1 MVKSLLS
8 PAENPPGHIRHMDQ
22 LITLVK
28 DINTIVWGP
37 PMLLL
42 LAGVGL
48 YLAFGLKFAP
58 QRHLGYA
65 FSLMW
70 AGRKKSGTS
79 GDITPFNALMT
90 AMAAHVGT
98 GNIAGVA
105 TAVYYGG
112 PGAIFWMWVIAVIGM
127 GTMFC
132 EATLAVH
139 YREKDALGNTIGG
152 PMYYIKNGLGEK
164 WKWLAVLFA
173 VFGMLAAAGIGTTV
187 QSNSMADA
195 LFDTFGFDPLTIGI
209 IAAIL
214 SGAVLLGG
222 IRRIGEVTGRLVP
235 VMAITYVV
243 SAIIIL
249 VINAGKIPASLALI
263 VESAFTGTAATG
275 GFAGATVWAA
285 VKFGFARGVFSN
297 EAGMGSSPI
306 AHAVAQTDN
315 PVSQGT
321 LAMIGV
327 FMDTLVL
334 CTMTGLVLIV
344 TGAWKSGA
352 NGAAMTNLAFSSGL
366 PGFGKYMVTAGM
378 VLFAF
383 STLIGWSFYSEKCT
397 QYLFGVR
404 AIKPFRI
411 IWVLLI
417 PVGTL
422 PQVDLGSLWLVADML
437 NALMAIPNLIALV
450 LLSPVIFRLSRDYW
464 ANLKKPLSAGAGKI
478 QDHSDT

>member
-1 MVKSLLS
+1 
-8 PAENPPGHIRHMDQ
+8 MDQ
-22 LITLVK
+22 LIALVK
-28 DINTIVWGP
+28 DVNAIVWGP

-48 YLAFGLKFAP
+48 YLAFGLKLAP
-58 QRHLGYA
+58 QRHLVYA
-65 FSLMW
+65 FRLMW
-70 AGRKKSGTS
+70 AGRKKSGAS

-139 YREKDALGNTIGG
+139 YREKDELGNTVGG

-164 WKWLAVLFA
+164 WKWLATLFA
-173 VFGMLAAAGIGTTV
+173 LFGMLAAAGIGTTV
-187 QSNSMADA
+187 QSHSMSDA
-195 LFDTFGFDPLTIGI
+195 LFDTFGINPLVTGI

-222 IRRIGEVTGRLVP
+222 IKRIGDVTGKLVP
-235 VMAITYVV
+235 VMATTYVL
-243 SAIIIL
+243 SGIL
-249 VINAGKIPASLALI
+249 ILALHITEIPAALSLI
-263 VESAFTGTAATG
+263 VECAFTQTAATG

-285 VKFGFARGVFSN
+285 IKFGFARGVFSN

-327 FMDTLVL
+327 FMDTLVI
-334 CTMTGLVLIV
+334 CTMTGLVIIV

-366 PGFGKYMVTAGM
+366 PGFGKYMVTLGM

-397 QYLFGVR
+397 QYLFGVK
-404 AIKPFRI
+404 AITPFRVA
-411 IWVLLI
+411 WVLLI
-417 PVGTL
+417 PIGTL

-437 NALMAIPNLIALV
+437 NALMAIPNLIALM
-450 LLSPVIFRLSRDYW
+450 LLSPVIFRLSKDYW
-464 ANLKKPLSAGAGKI
+464 ASLKKPSPAGTGKI
-478 QDHSDT
+478 ENHTDT

>member
-1 MVKSLLS
+1 
-8 PAENPPGHIRHMDQ
+8 MDQ
-22 LITLVK
+22 LIILVK
-28 DINTIVWGP
+28 DINAIVWGP
-37 PMLLL
+37 PMLML

-48 YLAFGLKFAP
+48 YLAFGLKLAP

-65 FSLMW
+65 FRLMW
-70 AGRKKSGTS
+70 AGRKKSDKS

-139 YREKDALGNTIGG
+139 YREKDELGNTVGG
-152 PMYYIKNGLGEK
+152 PMYYIRNGLGKK
-164 WKWLAVLFA
+164 WRWLAALFA
-173 VFGMLAAAGIGTTV
+173 LFGMLAAAGIGTTV
-187 QSNSMADA
+187 QSNSMSGA
-195 LFDTFGFDPLTIGI
+195 LLDTFGINPVITGVV
-209 IAAIL
+209 AAVL

-222 IRRIGEVTGRLVP
+222 IKRIGDVTGKLVP
-235 VMAITYVV
+235 VMAAGYVL
-243 SAIIIL
+243 SGIL
-249 VINAGKIPASLALI
+249 ILALNIAEIPAALALI
-263 VESAFTGTAATG
+263 VECAFTGTAATG

-285 VKFGFARGVFSN
+285 IKFGFARGVFSN

-306 AHAVAQTDN
+306 AHAAAQTDN

-327 FMDTLVL
+327 FMDTIVI
-334 CTMTGLVLIV
+334 CTMTGLVIIV

-352 NGAAMTNLAFSSGL
+352 NGAAMTNLAFGNGL
-366 PGFGKYMVTAGM
+366 PGFGKYMVTFGM

-397 QYLFGVR
+397 QYLFGVK
-404 AIKPFRI
+404 AITPFRI
-411 IWVLLI
+411 AWVLLI

-422 PQVDLGSLWLVADML
+422 PQVDLGSLWLIADML
-437 NALMAIPNLIALV
+437 NALMAIPNLVALV
-450 LLSPVIFRLSRDYW
+450 LLSPVVFRLSRDYW
-464 ANLKKPLSAGAGKI
+464 ASLKNSPADPGTG
-478 QDHSDT
+478 